1 MSGADRNLTSENYEA
16 ARRRWAVV
24 AHVVADHEGVHMV
37 KVRFA
42 GGGDTRAGADLIRA
56 RKISCY
62 LAQTAAELSGHA
74 LSNVSG
80 LSRKTIREHVQA
92 IEDARDNPTTS
103 AELDALTAEIQLI
116 LARKAFT
123 EERRARASEGDFE
136 LAPETT
142 PPPEPR
148 QVDPVLIGL
157 LTAWERAE
165 QAKETWRTLCR
176 DDRVTP

>member
-24 AHVVADHEGVHMV
+24 AQVVADHEGVHMV

-42 GGGDTRAGADLIRA
+42 GGGGTRAGADLIRA

-92 IEDARDNPTTS
+92 IEDARDNPVMS

-116 LARKAFT
+116 LARKAFAD
-123 EERRARASEGDFE
+123 ERRARAEACDFE
-136 LAPETT
+136 LPPAPLPTA
-142 PPPEPR
+142 EPR
-148 QVDPVLIGL
+148 QVDPVLIEL
-157 LTAWERAE
+157 LSAMERAE
-165 QAKETWRTLCR
+165 QARDAWRTLCKDEGR
-176 DDRVTP
+176 AA

>member
-1 MSGADRNLTSENYEA
+1 MSGADRTLTTENYEA

-24 AHVVADHEGVHMV
+24 AQVVADHEGVHMV

-42 GGGDTRAGADLIRA
+42 GGGDTRAGAELIRA

-80 LSRKTIREHVQA
+80 LSRKTIREHVRA
-92 IEDARDNPTTS
+92 IEDARDDAALS

-116 LARKAFT
+116 LARRAFADA
-123 EERRARASEGDFE
+123 RRARAE
-136 LAPETT
+136 LEPEAEAPAL
-142 PPPEPR
+142 EPAPVAR
-148 QVDPVLIGL
+148 QVDPVLIDL
-157 LTAWERAE
+157 LTAMERAE
-165 QAKETWRTLCR
+165 LAKEAWRSLCR
-176 DDRVTP
+176 DEGRAA